1 MNAALLS
8 VRTLCAGYGGLAV
21 LRDISLEVREG
32 ELVAVLGPNGAGKST
47 LLRAISR
54 VEATIASG
62 TLTFE
67 GRDLKRLGPEAVVRA
82 GLVQVPEGRELF
94 SELTVDDNLRLGGF
108 VRPAAERDA
117 RAAELYERFPA
128 LAARRSA
135 TAFSLSGGEQ
145 QMLAIARAL
154 MARPKLLLLDEPS
167 TGLAPQIVTRIF
179 EIVADLRAGGTAVLL
194 VEQNAHLALQYADRA
209 YVVENGSVAL
219 QGTGAALAQDERVRT
234 IYLGGAVALR
244 QSQGDNAPCQ

>member
-1 MNAALLS
+1 VNVPALLS
-8 VRTLCAGYGGLAV
+8 ARNLCAGYGALTV
-21 LRDISLEVREG
+21 LHDISLDVRAG

-54 VEATIASG
+54 VEATVTRG
-62 TLTFE
+62 TLSFAE
-67 GRDLKRLGPEAVVRA
+67 ADLLRLGPEAVVRA

-94 SELTVDDNLRLGGF
+94 SELSVDDNLRLGGF
-108 VRPAAERDA
+108 VRPAAEREA

-167 TGLAPQIVTRIF
+167 TGLAPQMVTRIF
-179 EIVADLRAGGTAVLL
+179 EIVAALRAGGTAVLL
-194 VEQNAHLALQYADRA
+194 VEQNARLALQHADRA

-219 QGTGAALAQDERVRT
+219 QGTGAALARDERVRA
-234 IYLGGAVALR
+234 IYLGGPVA
-244 QSQGDNAPCQ
+244 